1 MEQTLYTVTMKD
13 DSVVIGVYS
22 TMRYAYN
29 AALWFGLN
37 RDMVLVNVAPSMVD
51 TRLDFKSD
59 SGLVSLY
66 IDECILDDMHTFPPC
81 RYAMKE
87 EE

>member
-13 DSVVIGVYS
+13 DGVVIGVYS

-29 AALWFGLN
+29 AALWFGLE
-37 RDMVLVNVAPSMVD
+37 RDMTLVNVAPSTSD
-51 TRLDFKSD
+51 TRIDFKSET
-59 SGLVSLY
+59 GLVSLY

-81 RYAMKE
+81 RYHVKE
-87 EE
+87 DE